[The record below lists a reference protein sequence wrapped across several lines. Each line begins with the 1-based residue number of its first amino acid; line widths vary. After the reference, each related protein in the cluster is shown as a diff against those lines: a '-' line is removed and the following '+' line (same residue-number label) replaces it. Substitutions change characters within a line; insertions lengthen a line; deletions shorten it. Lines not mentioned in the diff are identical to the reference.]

1 MKRARFLAVGIAA
14 ALALTACGDDDD
26 TTEPEADE
34 TAAAPEPADIRVW
47 LTPDT
52 IPVIGDYLTATFEE
66 QNPSSTLT
74 IEEQPWEGLVDRV
87 TTAATS
93 ESDTPDVVE
102 LGNTQASSFTFA
114 GAFTDLSDLESDLGG
129 DDLLPGLVTS
139 GTADDKLY
147 AAPYYAGSRIV
158 FYRKDLLAAAGLEVP
173 TTMDEFV
180 EAAKAL
186 KAANPEGVDGFS
198 GFWLP
203 GQDWRNGQA
212 FFWDAGGEWAVQEDG
227 GWVNGVDTSEG
238 IAGLTRVQDI
248 FTNASGAP
256 KDGNEA
262 DPVTP
267 YCAGQVGMFAAPP
280 WVVGQLTDG
289 IIDPATQ
296 EVSAAGCPD
305 LTTPEILGAFTLPG
319 SDGRAAPVMLGGSNV
334 GVPAASQNQELAKN
348 VIEIMLSDEFQT
360 LFAERGMLP
369 AKSSLSD
376 MLPQDEANAALGP
389 TLETGKVTPP
399 APAWGSAV
407 EGGRV
412 LEDLFVNLANGG
424 DVEQLAA
431 DVGAQLDGLLN

>member
-1 MKRARFLAVGIAA
+1 VKRASFLAVGIAA
-14 ALALTACGDDDD
+14 ALVLAACGEDDDS
-26 TTEPEADE
+26 EPSAGDGAS
-34 TAAAPEPADIRVW
+34 TPEPADIRVW

-52 IPVIGDYLTATFEE
+52 IPVIGDYLKTTFEE
-66 QNPSSTLT
+66 QNSGSTLT

-87 TTAATS
+87 TTATTS

-114 GAFTDLSDLESDLGG
+114 GAFTDLSDMKEDLGG
-129 DDLLPGLVTS
+129 DDLLSGLVTS

-147 AAPYYAGSRIV
+147 AAPYYAGSRVV

-180 EAAKAL
+180 ETATAL
-186 KAANPEGVDGFS
+186 KSANPEGVDGFS
-198 GFWLP
+198 GYWLP

-212 FFWDAGGEWAVQEDG
+212 LFWDAGGDWALQEGDA
-227 GWVNGVDTSEG
+227 WVNKVDTPEG
-238 IAGLTRVQDI
+238 IAGLQRVQEI

-267 YCAGQVGMFAAPP
+267 YCAGQVGMFSAPP

-296 EVSAAGCPD
+296 EVTAPGCPA
-305 LTTPEILGAFTLPG
+305 LTTPEILGTFTLPG
-319 SDGRAAPVMLGGSNV
+319 SDGQAAPVMLGGSNV
-334 GVPAASQNQELAKN
+334 GVPATSQNQELAKD

-360 LFAERGMLP
+360 MFAKQGMLP

-376 MLPQDEANAALGP
+376 QLPQNEANAALGP

-412 LEDLFVNLANGG
+412 LEDLFVNIANGG

-431 DVGAQLDGLLN
+431 DTGAQLDELLN

>member
-1 MKRARFLAVGIAA
+1 VKRASFLAVGIAA
-14 ALALTACGDDDD
+14 ALVLAACGEDDDS
-26 TTEPEADE
+26 EPSAGDAGS
-34 TAAAPEPADIRVW
+34 TPEPADIRVW

-52 IPVIGDYLTATFEE
+52 IPVIGDYLKTTFEE
-66 QNPSSTLT
+66 QNSGSTLT

-87 TTAATS
+87 TTATTS

-114 GAFTDLSDLESDLGG
+114 GAFTDLSDMKEDLGG
-129 DDLLPGLVTS
+129 DDLLSGLVTS

-147 AAPYYAGSRIV
+147 AAPYYAGSRVV

-180 EAAKAL
+180 ETATAL
-186 KAANPEGVDGFS
+186 KSANPEGVDGFS
-198 GFWLP
+198 GYWLP

-212 FFWDAGGEWAVQEDG
+212 LFWDAGGDWALQEGDA
-227 GWVNGVDTSEG
+227 WVNKVDTPEG
-238 IAGLTRVQDI
+238 IAGLQRVQEI

-267 YCAGQVGMFAAPP
+267 YCAGQVGMFSAPP

-296 EVSAAGCPD
+296 EVTAPGCPA
-305 LTTPEILGAFTLPG
+305 LTTPEILGTFTLPG
-319 SDGRAAPVMLGGSNV
+319 SDGQAAPVMLGGSNV
-334 GVPAASQNQELAKN
+334 GVPATSQNQELAKD

-360 LFAERGMLP
+360 MFAKQGMLP

-376 MLPQDEANAALGP
+376 QLPQNEANAALGP

-412 LEDLFVNLANGG
+412 LEDLFVNIANGG

-431 DVGAQLDGLLN
+431 DTGAQLDELLN

>member
-1 MKRARFLAVGIAA
+1 VKSASFLAVGIAA
-14 ALALTACGDDDD
+14 ALVLAACGDDDN
-26 TTEPEADE
+26 EPSAGDGGS
-34 TAAAPEPADIRVW
+34 TPEPADIRVW

-52 IPVIGDYLTATFEE
+52 IPVIGDYLKTTFEE
-66 QNPSSTLT
+66 ENPGSTLT

-87 TTAATS
+87 TTATTS

-114 GAFTDLSDLESDLGG
+114 GAFTDLSDMGS

-147 AAPYYAGSRIV
+147 AAPYYAGSRVV
-158 FYRKDLLAAAGLEVP
+158 FYRKDLFAAAGLEIP

-180 EAAKAL
+180 ETAKAL

-198 GFWLP
+198 GYWLP

-212 FFWDAGGEWAVQEDG
+212 FFWDAGGDWSVQEGD
-227 GWVNGVDTSEG
+227 GWVNGVDTADG
-238 IAGLTRVQDI
+238 IAGLQRVQDI

-267 YCAGQVGMFAAPP
+267 FCAGQVGMFSAPP
-280 WVVGQLTDG
+280 WVSGQLTDG
-289 IIDPATQ
+289 IIDPATS
-296 EVSAAGCPD
+296 EVTAAGCPN
-305 LTTPEILGAFTLPG
+305 LTTPEVLGTFTLPG
-319 SDGRAAPVMLGGSNV
+319 TDGKAAPVMLGGSNV
-334 GVPAASQNQELAKN
+334 GVPVKSQNQDLAKK

-412 LEDLFVNLANGG
+412 LEDLFVNIANGG

-431 DVGAQLDGLLN
+431 DAGAQLDELLN

>member
-1 MKRARFLAVGIAA
+1 MKRARFLAAGIAAA
-14 ALALTACGDDDD
+14 ALALTACGGGDDD
-26 TTEPEADE
+26 TEPSADDGS
-34 TAAAPEPADIRVW
+34 TPEPADIRVW

-52 IPVIGDYLTATFEE
+52 IPVIGDYLKTTFEE
-66 QNPSSTLT
+66 QNPGSTLT

-87 TTAATS
+87 TTATTS

-114 GAFTDLSDLESDLGG
+114 GAFSDLSGIEDELGG

-139 GTADDKLY
+139 GTANDALY
-147 AAPYYAGSRIV
+147 AAPYYAGSRVV
-158 FYRKDLLAAAGLEVP
+158 FYRKDLFAAANLEVP
-173 TTMDEFV
+173 TTMEQFV
-180 EAAKAL
+180 QTAKDL

-212 FFWDAGGEWAVQEDG
+212 FFWNAGGDWAVQEDDS
-227 GWVNGVDTSEG
+227 WVNKIDTPEGV
-238 IAGLTRVQDI
+238 AGLQAVQDL
-248 FTNASGAP
+248 FTNASAAP

-280 WVVGQLTDG
+280 WVNGQLTDG
-289 IIDPATQ
+289 ITDPATQ
-296 EVSAAGCPD
+296 EVTAAGCPA
-305 LTTPEILGAFTLPG
+305 LTTPDVLGAFTLPG
-319 SDGRAAPVMLGGSNV
+319 EGGSAAPVMLGGSNV
-334 GVPAASQNQELAKN
+334 AIPVKSQNQELAQN
-348 VIEIMLSDEFQT
+348 VIEIMLSDEFQS
-360 LFAERGMLP
+360 LFAEQGMLP
-369 AKSSLSD
+369 AKSSLAEK
-376 MLPQDEANAALGP
+376 LPADEFNAALGP

-424 DVEQLAA
+424 DVEQLASDA
-431 DVGAQLDGLLN
+431 GAQIDDLLN

>member
-1 MKRARFLAVGIAA
+1 MKRASFLAVGIAA
-14 ALALTACGDDDD
+14 ALVLAGCGDDDD
-26 TTEPEADE
+26 TEPSAGDDAG
-34 TAAAPEPADIRVW
+34 TPEPADIRVW

-52 IPVIGDYLTATFEE
+52 IPVIGDYLKTTFEE
-66 QNPSSTLT
+66 QNAGSTLT

-87 TTAATS
+87 TTATTS

-114 GAFTDLSDLESDLGG
+114 GAFTDLSDMEADLGG

-158 FYRKDLLAAAGLEVP
+158 FHRKDLFAAAGLEVP

-180 EAAKAL
+180 ETAKAL
-186 KAANPEGVDGFS
+186 KSANPEGVDGFS

-212 FFWDAGGEWAVQEDG
+212 FFWDAGGDWAVQEGD
-227 GWVNGVDTSEG
+227 GWVNRVDTPEG
-238 IAGLTRVQDI
+238 IAGLQRVQDI
-248 FTNASGAP
+248 FANASGAP

-267 YCAGQVGMFAAPP
+267 YCAGQVGMFSAPP
-280 WVVGQLTDG
+280 WIVGQLTDG

-296 EVSAAGCPD
+296 EVTAAGCPA
-305 LTTPEILGAFTLPG
+305 LTTPEILGTFTLPG
-319 SDGRAAPVMLGGSNV
+319 SDGQAAPVMLGGSNV
-334 GVPAASQNQELAKN
+334 AVPATSQNQELAKK

-360 LFAERGMLP
+360 LFAQQGMLP

-376 MLPQDEANAALGP
+376 QLPQNEANAALGP

-412 LEDLFVNLANGG
+412 LEDLFVNIANGG

-431 DVGAQLDGLLN
+431 DTGAQLDELLN